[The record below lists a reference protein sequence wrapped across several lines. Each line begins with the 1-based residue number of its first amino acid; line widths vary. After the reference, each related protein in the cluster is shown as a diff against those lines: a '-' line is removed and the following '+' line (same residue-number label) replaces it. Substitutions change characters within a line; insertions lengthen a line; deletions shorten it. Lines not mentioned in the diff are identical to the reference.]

1 MTITGMNHF
10 TVLTDDVDR
19 TVDFYRSTIGLEPG
33 ARPELGFPGAW
44 LYCEGQAVLHIIGG
58 TNYLFGTQ
66 LAKNG
71 YVRNRDLEFTAS
83 GVPRAELVAQLEAL
97 IPLITT
103 TVQAIPDEE
112 MQDAYPIMFDDAQRP
127 KAYVLVQLLAHLNY
141 HLGQVNYLRRALE

>member
-1 MTITGMNHF
+1 MLSEILVNFYTRDVRKLIDEVNLF
-10 TVLTDDVDR
+10 RDEANLWKTDGSIR
-19 TVDFYRSTIGLEPG
+19 NPAGNL
-33 ARPELGFPGAW
+33 
-44 LYCEGQAVLHIIGG
+44 VLHIIGG